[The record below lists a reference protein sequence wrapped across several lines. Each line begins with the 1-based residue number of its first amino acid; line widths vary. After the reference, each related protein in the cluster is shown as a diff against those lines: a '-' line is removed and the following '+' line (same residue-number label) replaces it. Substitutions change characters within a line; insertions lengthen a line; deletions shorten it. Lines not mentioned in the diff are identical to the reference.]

1 MLGND
6 PCYRFLYK
14 TVPLERYMTE
24 LSQVLQWL
32 LRCRLSGMAY
42 RDHSHFYMIRKKDSA
57 AKNITPRTG
66 SPALEGII
74 EEQDEVFPPRFW

>member
-6 PCYRFLYK
+6 PCYRLLDK
-14 TVPLERYMTE
+14 TVPLECYMTE

-32 LRCRLSGMAY
+32 LRCRWSGLAY
-42 RDHSHFYMIRKKDSA
+42 RYHSHLYMIRKKDRP

-74 EEQDEVFPPRFW
+74 EEQDDFSPPRSW